1 MLHAAHVTDG
11 TGAGELEALKTR
23 VPQLSRISL
32 GDGGVL
38 RAETAA
44 IAALSILASH
54 ACLSLGDA
62 RAAHD

>member
-1 MLHAAHVTDG
+1 MRAGSGAR
-11 TGAGELEALKTR
+11 AGELESLKDR

-44 IAALSILASH
+44 IAALSILASY
-54 ACLSLGDA
+54 ACLPE
-62 RAAHD
+62 AAGAAALQQD